1 MEYILPKSFY
11 LNTNMNRPIF
21 KDTRHLSVREKCAL
35 ALAQALEEDHGEIRV
50 HALSTRL
57 MKLSI
62 MCLNDDEPLDDR
74 EVVDF
79 WGEE

>member
-21 KDTRHLSVREKCAL
+21 KDTRHLSIREKCAL

-50 HALSTRL
+50 HALYTRL
-57 MKLSI
+57 MKFSI
-62 MCLNDDEPLDDR
+62 MGLNDYEPLEDR
-74 EVVDF
+74 EVEDF

>member
-1 MEYILPKSFY
+1 
-11 LNTNMNRPIF
+11 MNRPIF

-50 HALSTRL
+50 HVLSTRL

>member
-21 KDTRHLSVREKCAL
+21 KDTRHLSEREKCAL
-35 ALAQALEEDHGEIRV
+35 DLAQALEENHGEIRV

-57 MKLSI
+57 MRFSI

-74 EVVDF
+74 EVEDF